1 MVFSCGTRGSS
12 YPNITW
18 LKDGMALTNT
28 SAKVIHENTQNISE
42 LRIISVSESD
52 IGKYSCQATIGNV
65 QVFSRVAELS
75 LKGKTVVK

>member
-1 MVFSCGTRGSS
+1 MVFSCGTRGPS

-18 LKDGMALTNT
+18 LKDGMVLRNT

-65 QVFSRVAELS
+65 RAFSRVAELS